1 MNGPE
6 DIVEVDQE
14 LPDEV
19 DDTKEDEPDDEAE
32 PKEDGEEAPGEQ
44 DEGELAVTIGDEP
57 AEVEAE
63 QTPVIRDIRKAQ
75 RDAVRALRQ
84 AETEKKALAD
94 ELERLK
100 GSQATAVTAK
110 PKLEDFSY
118 DTEQYEAAL
127 DRWLSVKV
135 AEDRKAQERK
145 DAERRQQEEWDA
157 TRGAYDKAKAKL
169 AAQVRNFDDA
179 EALVTDTLSV
189 QQQAILIQ
197 ATDTPDAAAKLVAA
211 LGANSRK
218 LREIAALSNPIKFT
232 AAIAKLEGQ
241 LKVAPRKTAPLPERT
256 VSGSGTSSVV
266 KLANLEALKEKARQ
280 TGDYSK
286 YFAAKNAKKA

>member
-6 DIVEVDQE
+6 DIVVEEQE
-14 LPDEV
+14 LPEV
-19 DDTKEDEPDDEAE
+19 DDTQEDEPDDAADAE
-32 PKEDGEEAPGEQ
+32 PAETAEEPA

-57 AEVEAE
+57 AETEAE

-100 GSQATAVTAK
+100 GNQAPAVTAK

-127 DRWLSVKV
+127 DKWVSAKV
-135 AEDRKAQERK
+135 AEDRKAQERR
-145 DAERRQQEEWDA
+145 DAEARQQAEWDA
-157 TRGAYDKAKAKL
+157 QRGAYDKAKAKL
-169 AAQVRNFDDA
+169 ATQVRNFEDA
-179 EALVTDTLSV
+179 ESAVTDTLSV

-211 LGANSRK
+211 LGSNSK
-218 LREIAALSNPIKFT
+218 MLKQVAGITNPIKFT
-232 AAIAKLEGQ
+232 AAIAKMESQ
-241 LKVAPRKTAPLPERT
+241 LKVTPRKTAPIPERV
-256 VSGSGTSSVV
+256 VSGNATSTVTNR
-266 KLANLEALKEKARQ
+266 ANLDALREQARK
-280 TGDYSK
+280 TGDYTK
-286 YFAAKNAKKA
+286 LFAAKAAKKA